1 MPYCTIARV
10 KTGRQLIR
18 YCEGNGKGHNNND
31 HRNVVVSG
39 VNIFPGGSFADQMAT
54 YWKRARRGHHTQLIS
69 VLQSFSAR
77 EADPDDP
84 LYAELV
90 NKIGVEF
97 ASEHYPDRQVLVFTQ
112 RDGRSGLLHNHILI
126 NDCAMSDARGCD
138 NAQYHFATV
147 KEWTNAKAAE
157 YLTLDFGNA
166 NPKDLQ
172 TQTEREK
179 VAAGEWSVRDEIKKR
194 VRDAMGEAVDEDDFV
209 LLCNERGVLVE
220 RKSSK
225 KYGEYFTYEYV
236 APIPEGEKAPVS
248 MKARSYKLGDDYGPK
263 ALLHELTR
271 QPMLTV
277 KVGDGYA
284 YQMDPHPNARM
295 RRQAAERRKQEAERR
310 RREEEERK
318 RRDAEEKA
326 REQQELIDLMI
337 GTGDDPGMT
346 HEELVELLR
355 GAGVPGYAD
364 LQSET
369 QSETAEAVEPAEGP
383 EPEVS
388 ETEEPVEEPVQ
399 DPVQEPETQEPE
411 SEADAPV
418 EEQEAGEGVPEQEQE
433 PEPVASLPPGYDPTI
448 RVIYASELE
457 DDGIAEKLRRKNE
470 ERLAKIRQQ
479 AEKLQGSL
487 PQIDLSRINF
497 DGIGD
502 RDGDGE
508 DDGEEVDF

>member
-1 MPYCTIARV
+1 MIA
-10 KTGRQLIR
+10 
-18 YCEGNGKGHNNND
+18 
-31 HRNVVVSG
+31 
-39 VNIFPGGSFADQMAT
+39 
-54 YWKRARRGHHTQLIS
+54 
-69 VLQSFSAR
+69 VLQSFSLK

-97 ASEHYPDRQVLVFTQ
+97 AAEHYPDRQVLVFTQ
-112 RDGRSGLLHNHILI
+112 RDGKSGLLHNHILI

-138 NAQYHFATV
+138 NAQYHFASV

-157 YLTLDFGNA
+157 YLTLDFGDT

-194 VRDAMGEAVDEDDFV
+194 VREAMGEAVDEDDFV

-220 RKSSK
+220 KKSSK

-236 APIPEGEKAPVS
+236 APIPEGEKPPVS

-263 ALLHELTR
+263 ALRHELTP
-271 QPMLTV
+271 QSVLAVP
-277 KVGDGYA
+277 VGDSDV
-284 YQMDPHPNARM
+284 YQMDPSSNARM
-295 RRQAAERRKQEAERR
+295 RRQTAERRKQEAERR
-310 RREEEERK
+310 RREDEERK
-318 RRDAEEKA
+318 RQEAEKKA

-346 HEELVELLR
+346 HEELVELLK
-355 GAGVPGYAD
+355 GAGVPGFD
-364 LQSET
+364 DPQSET

-383 EPEVS
+383 AKEPEVQEPEVT

-399 DPVQEPETQEPE
+399 EPVQEPETQEPE
-411 SEADAPV
+411 PEADAPV
-418 EEQEAGEGVPEQEQE
+418 EEQEAGEGVSEQE
-433 PEPVASLPPGYDPTI
+433 PEQEPVASLPPGYDPTI

-457 DDGIAEKLRRKNE
+457 DDDAAEKLRRRNE

-502 RDGDGE
+502 SDGE
-508 DDGEEVDF
+508 DDGEEMDF

>member
-1 MPYCTIARV
+1 M
-10 KTGRQLIR
+10 
-18 YCEGNGKGHNNND
+18 
-31 HRNVVVSG
+31 
-39 VNIFPGGSFADQMAT
+39 
-54 YWKRARRGHHTQLIS
+54 
-69 VLQSFSAR
+69 
-77 EADPDDP
+77 
-84 LYAELV
+84 
-90 NKIGVEF
+90 
-97 ASEHYPDRQVLVFTQ
+97 
-112 RDGRSGLLHNHILI
+112 
-126 NDCAMSDARGCD
+126 
-138 NAQYHFATV
+138 
-147 KEWTNAKAAE
+147 
-157 YLTLDFGNA
+157 
-166 NPKDLQ
+166 Q

-194 VRDAMGEAVDEDDFV
+194 VREAMGEAVDEDDFV

-220 RKSSK
+220 RKTSK

-318 RRDAEEKA
+318 RQEAEEKA

-337 GTGDDPGMT
+337 GTGDEPELS
-346 HEELVELLR
+346 HEELVELLKD
-355 GAGVPGYAD
+355 AGVPGYAD

-369 QSETAEAVEPAEGP
+369 QGETAEAVEPAEGP
-383 EPEVS
+383 EPEVT

-399 DPVQEPETQEPE
+399 EPVQEQETQEPE
-411 SEADAPV
+411 PEADAPV
-418 EEQEAGEGVPEQEQE
+418 EEQEAGEGVPEQEPE
-433 PEPVASLPPGYDPTI
+433 PEPEQEPVASLPPGYDPTI

-457 DDGIAEKLRRKNE
+457 DDGIAEKLRRQNE
-470 ERLAKIRQQ
+470 QRLAKIRQQ

-502 RDGDGE
+502 SDGDGE
-508 DDGEEVDF
+508 DDGEEMDF